1 MGSSPFARTRR
12 QRQDFPPLFLFLTV
26 LYLAIILKTE
36 CSQTE
41 EDIINMTKSKAK
53 ILVVDDNAGI
63 RSALGILLPLHFSQV
78 EIIPSPNELISRV
91 GTFGPDAVLLDMN
104 FHRDINTGNEGL
116 YWLSELKSRYPDV
129 QVVLFTAYADIALA
143 VEGMKRGAA
152 DFIVKPWDNDKLINI
167 LENACEKAGRHGSA
181 ANRPQESKADAPMLW
196 GTGTAMSEIRK
207 TVGKIAMTDASVLI
221 TGENGT
227 GKDVLA
233 REIHRL
239 SGRSGMPMIN
249 VDLGAVPETLF
260 ESELFGHA
268 KGAFTDA
275 KTDFAGK
282 FEQAQ
287 GGTLF
292 LDEIGNIPLH
302 LQSKLLR
309 VLQNRTVTRVGDTR
323 SIPVN
328 IRLVC
333 ATNMDLPQMVRD
345 GKFREDLFYRINTVQ
360 IHLPPLRERKDEIP
374 RLSEMFLEKF
384 SGQYNRK
391 VSSISDDALR
401 VLASAPW
408 KGNIRELQNCIEKAV
423 IMSEGETLTASDI
436 MSSGTGPDLHAGPGD
451 CNTPPAAVR
460 DGNGEDTLEMIE
472 ERAIRSAMKKY
483 NGNLSMVAK
492 ALDISRPTLY
502 SKLRKYNI

>member
-26 LYLAIILKTE
+26 LYLAVILKTE

-91 GTFGPDAVLLDMN
+91 GTFGPDVVLLDMN

-167 LENACEKAGRHGSA
+167 LENACGKAGRHGSA
-181 ANRPQESKADAPMLW
+181 ASRPQESKADAPMLW
-196 GTGTAMSEIRK
+196 GTGAAMSEIRK
-207 TVGKIAMTDASVLI
+207 TVDKIAMTDASVLI

-239 SGRSGMPMIN
+239 SGRSGMPMIS

-374 RLSEMFLEKF
+374 RLAEMFLEKF

-423 IMSEGETLTASDI
+423 IMSDGETLTASDI
-436 MSSGTGPDLHAGPGD
+436 MSSGTGPDLHTGPGD
-451 CNTPPAAVR
+451 CTTPPAAVR